1 MNLRKHSIWTAA
13 AASTLAVTLLIGG
26 CSRDHIEAIQLANAG
41 DQAVKLNVGSAVKKY
56 EEATRLDPANYQIL
70 WKLSQAYAKQEE
82 WSKVETTLSRAAS
95 MEPANADFQYWR
107 GLSFIKLAEAGNK
120 GAYEDAKEP
129 LKKCAEAD
137 PNYAECFHLLGEA
150 MLWTG
155 DEQSAVENYQKAIEL
170 NPKKGSFYVPLA
182 DTYITYK
189 LYQPAE
195 KLLSEGERLLE
206 KVKANENPLYN
217 LYTLLYKVHQSK
229 GDIANGVSVLEKA
242 EQIAGETHPEVAFNL
257 GSAYAVMKPPQT
269 DKAVRLLKSFNKRAC
284 KSAAGQ
290 AKFKDQ
296 CQTSSSLVAKM
307 GGE

>member
-1 MNLRKHSIWTAA
+1 MNLRKYSKSTAA
-13 AASTLAVTLLIGG
+13 AASALAATLLLGG
-26 CSRDHIEAIQLANAG
+26 CSRDHIKAIELANAG
-41 DQAVKLNVGSAVKKY
+41 DQAVKVNVGGAVKKY
-56 EEATRLDPANYQIL
+56 EEASRLDPANHQIM

-95 MEPANADFQYWR
+95 LDPANADFQYWR
-107 GLSFIKLAEAGNK
+107 GLAFIKLAEAGNK

-129 LKKCAEAD
+129 LKKCGDAD

-155 DEQSAVENYQKAIEL
+155 DEQAAVDYYHKAVEL
-170 NPKKGSFYVPLA
+170 NPKKGYFYTPLA

-189 LYQPAE
+189 LYEPAE
-195 KLLSEGERLLE
+195 KLLNEGERALE
-206 KVKANENPLYN
+206 KNEANRNALYN

-229 GDIANGVSVLEKA
+229 GDIASGVAVLEKA
-242 EQIAGETHPEVAFNL
+242 NQIAGETHPEVAFNL
-257 GSAYAVMKPPQT
+257 GSAYAVMNPPQT

-290 AKFKDQ
+290 EKFKDQ